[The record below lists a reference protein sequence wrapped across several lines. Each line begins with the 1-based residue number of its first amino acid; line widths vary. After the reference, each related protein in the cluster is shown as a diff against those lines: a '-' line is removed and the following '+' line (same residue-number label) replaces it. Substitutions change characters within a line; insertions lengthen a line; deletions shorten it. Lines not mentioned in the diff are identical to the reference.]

1 MKLKSALVCY
11 SENPRAVKTVA
22 KGPLPVTWK
31 SNVKAWMT
39 QAIFQVALTPFY
51 PRRREMLLGEGH
63 LIQHS
68 FAAQQCSR
76 LPHSWM
82 TFIPMSK

>member
-31 SNVKAWMT
+31 SNVKAWIT

-51 PRRREMLLGEGH
+51 PRPREMLLGEGH
-63 LIQHS
+63 LTHC
-68 FAAQQCSR
+68 FATHQCSR
-76 LPHSWM
+76 PSP
-82 TFIPMSK
+82 ICG